1 MRLFFLLSILG
12 LFAIW
17 KGKKSLT
24 FIGHLHRKKITVYVI
39 LALYTVMITDDVYNI
54 SNQCYS

>member
-1 MRLFFLLSILG
+1 M
-12 LFAIW
+12 
-17 KGKKSLT
+17 KGEKSLT

-39 LALYTVMITDDVYNI
+39 LTLYTVMITDDVYNI